1 MQDDEVSELGG
12 CSDQQVGEGG
22 RPMVSSFCERELP
35 FDGAVLGDPTEST
48 PQQLKYLWHTLLA
61 HGHDADRGHSAA
73 HAPERRDGDT
83 QR

>member
-1 MQDDEVSELGG
+1 
-12 CSDQQVGEGG
+12 
-22 RPMVSSFCERELP
+22 MVSSFCERELP